1 MDAFHRPGYYRD
13 REFAYGSSHQ
23 NRRILYAIW
32 HIQVVKLGSCKMK
45 VPVNSPRRLPDS
57 AMRRIVLTIA
67 GVLLLTSAAIR
78 AESLAW
84 TRAHELYQRTD
95 YAGSLKE
102 LLGTKERDA
111 AVELLL
117 GQDYFGLAEYKQAT
131 ESLEKAVALAPNNAE
146 AFLWL
151 GRAYGRRAETS
162 NPFSA
167 PGYASKARQ
176 MFERAVA
183 LDPTNR
189 EAVGDLFDYY
199 LGAPGF
205 LGGGENKAE
214 ALASRVAQ
222 HDPAE
227 GHYYQAQLDDRRK
240 QYDSAEKH
248 LRAALELAPR
258 QVGRII
264 PLARYL
270 SAHGRIKESD
280 ALFEQ
285 AERIAPGD
293 PGVIYERASAYVKSG
308 RNLDEARKLLHR
320 YLESPITPSDPPKS
334 EAQSLLR
341 KIGA

>member
-1 MDAFHRPGYYRD
+1 M
-13 REFAYGSSHQ
+13 
-23 NRRILYAIW
+23 
-32 HIQVVKLGSCKMK
+32 C
-45 VPVNSPRRLPDS
+45 
-57 AMRRIVLTIA
+57 RIVLSIA
-67 GVLLLTSAAIR
+67 GFLLLTNVASP

-102 LLGTKERDA
+102 LLATNDRDA
-111 AVELLL
+111 AVELLI
-117 GQDYFGLAEYKQAT
+117 GQDYFGLTQYKQA
-131 ESLEKAVALAPNNAE
+131 SDALEKATALAPNNAE
-146 AFLWL
+146 CFLWL

-183 LDPTNR
+183 LDPVNR

-214 ALASRVAQ
+214 ALASKVAQ

-227 GHYYQAQLDDRRK
+227 GHYYQAQLDDHRK

-248 LRAALELAPR
+248 LRAALQLAPR
-258 QVGRII
+258 QVGRITA
-264 PLARYL
+264 LARYL
-270 SAHGRIKESD
+270 SAHGNAKESD
-280 ALFEQ
+280 ALFDQ
-285 AERIAPGD
+285 AERIAPQD
-293 PGVIYERASAYVKSG
+293 PRVIYERASAYVKSG
-308 RNLDEARKLLHR
+308 RNLDEARKLLQR
-320 YLESPITPSDPPKS
+320 YLKATITPSDPPKS

>member
-1 MDAFHRPGYYRD
+1 
-13 REFAYGSSHQ
+13 
-23 NRRILYAIW
+23 
-32 HIQVVKLGSCKMK
+32 
-45 VPVNSPRRLPDS
+45 
-57 AMRRIVLTIA
+57 MRRIVLTIA
-67 GVLLLTSAAIR
+67 GFLLLTSVASQ

-95 YAGSLKE
+95 YASSLRE
-102 LLGTKERDA
+102 LLAASERDA
-111 AVELLL
+111 AVYLLM

-131 ESLEKAVALAPNNAE
+131 DSLEKAVGLAPSNAE
-146 AFLWL
+146 CILWL

-167 PGYASKARQ
+167 PGFASKSRQ

-183 LDPTNR
+183 LDPSNR

-214 ALASRVAQ
+214 SLAAKVAQ

-227 GHYYQAQLDDRRK
+227 GHYFQAQLDDHRK
-240 QYDSAEKH
+240 QYDSAENH

-270 SAHGRIKESD
+270 AAHGRTKESD
-280 ALFEQ
+280 ALFDQ
-285 AERIAPGD
+285 AERIAPQD
-293 PGVIYERASAYVKSG
+293 PRVIYERASAYVKSG
-308 RNLDEARKLLHR
+308 RNLDEARKLLQR
-320 YLESPITPSDPPKS
+320 YLQAPITPSDPPKS
-334 EAQSLLR
+334 DAQSLLR

>member
-1 MDAFHRPGYYRD
+1 
-13 REFAYGSSHQ
+13 
-23 NRRILYAIW
+23 
-32 HIQVVKLGSCKMK
+32 
-45 VPVNSPRRLPDS
+45 
-57 AMRRIVLTIA
+57 MRRIILTIA
-67 GVLLLTSAAIR
+67 GSLLLTGVASA

-95 YAGSLKE
+95 YAGSLRE
-102 LLGTKERDA
+102 LLSTGERDA
-111 AVELLL
+111 AVHLLM
-117 GQDYFGLAEYKQAT
+117 GQDYFGLTEYKQAT
-131 ESLEKAVALAPNNAE
+131 ESLEKAVALAPSNAE

-167 PGYASKARQ
+167 PGFASKARQ

-183 LDPTNR
+183 LDPSSR

-214 ALASRVAQ
+214 SLAVKVAQ
-222 HDPAE
+222 RDPAE
-227 GHYYQAQLDDRRK
+227 GHYYQAQLDDHRK
-240 QYDSAEKH
+240 QYDSAERH
-248 LRAALELAPR
+248 LRAALALAPR

-270 SAHGRIKESD
+270 SAHGRARESD
-280 ALFEQ
+280 ALFDQ
-285 AERIAPGD
+285 AERIAPED
-293 PGVIYERASAYVKSG
+293 PRVIYERASAYVKSG
-308 RNLDEARKLLHR
+308 RNLVEARKLLQR
-320 YLESPITPSDPPKS
+320 YMQSPITPNDPPKS
-334 EAQSLLR
+334 DAQSLLR